1 MIYNWTA
8 KRAGPGITIRGTR
21 EGLPVKLVNVASV
34 ELSLIDPDSPPGIV
48 AVMKD
53 AAKTKHRLAAM

>member
-1 MIYNWTA
+1 MSLISDWTA

-34 ELSLIDPDSPPGIV
+34 TVRDLKLL

-53 AAKTKHRLAAM
+53 GAEHRLAAM